1 MSTPG
6 KSSRS
11 SALRR
16 LIVWLKPIAVLLA
29 MTLLVLWLSGL
40 LHERIPATV
49 NPDRRLRTLPADVS
63 VLTMTTT
70 STPIVEEAVGSIR
83 AVQQVELAS
92 RLLAR
97 IVELGVTGAGQPV
110 KKGDVLVKLEDA
122 DLRARVLEAKAARQA
137 AEDSRALAE
146 GDLERARQLHAEKIV
161 SERELQQQTT
171 RLANAVAEVER
182 LAQAVIAAETML
194 GFAVLRS
201 PIDGIVIDKL
211 VESGDTVTPGQP
223 LMRLYDP
230 TRMQLVASV
239 RERLA
244 NRLRIDDSVEVAV
257 DALGLRCHGTVSEIV
272 PQTTAA
278 SRTFDVKVTG
288 PCPDGVFTGM
298 FGRVMVPLGNRE
310 VLSIPRSA
318 IESVGQID
326 HVFVVREDSSL
337 ARRFV
342 VLGEPLEDR
351 VEVLSGLAVGERI
364 VANANSLREASRR

>member
-1 MSTPG
+1 MSSLG
-6 KSSRS
+6 KSSFGS
-11 SALRR
+11 VLRR
-16 LIVWLKPIAVLLA
+16 VVAWLKPIAVLLA
-29 MTLLVLWLSGL
+29 MALLVLWLSGL
-40 LHERIPATV
+40 LHERIPATT
-49 NPDRRLRTLPADVS
+49 NPDRRLRILPADVP
-63 VLTMTTT
+63 VITMTMT
-70 STPIVEEAVGSIR
+70 STPVVEEAVGSIR

-97 IVELGVTGAGQPV
+97 IVQLGVSGAGQPV
-110 KKGDVLVKLEDA
+110 KKGDVLVTLEDA

-137 AEDSRALAE
+137 AEDSRLLAE
-146 GDLERARQLHAEKIV
+146 GDLARARQLHAEKIV

-171 RLANAVAEVER
+171 RLANATAEVER

-244 NRLRIDDSVEVAV
+244 SRLRVDDSVEVAV

-272 PQTTAA
+272 PQAA
-278 SRTFDVKVTG
+278 AESRTFDVKVTG

-298 FGRVMVPLGNRE
+298 FGRVLVPLGNRE

-326 HVFVVREDSSL
+326 QVFVVREDSSL

-351 VEVLSGLAVGERI
+351 IEILSGLAVGERI
-364 VANANSLREASRR
+364 VANVNSLREAARR